1 MNKVIRCVQGGI
13 LLLTLAASGCTQAG
27 DDGFNAGNLSGINHV
42 AGQTVNSFSVNGYGA
57 TLTGNTC
64 CVMIPEK
71 WYPGLKAHVEW
82 EVDPKPREHIPMKK
96 KGFGYDDAAYAK
108 HAANYQHY
116 SADVDIIQYDRSC
129 GLTVHFLT
137 CQKVKITAAC
147 SGYGTANYPVKEPLD
162 MKEPAA
168 CPK

>member
-82 EVDPKPREHIPMKK
+82 EVDPNTAPKFPGYKDREKFLAWKK
-96 KGFGYDDAAYAK
+96 QVESSYK
-108 HAANYQHY
+108 HY

>member
-82 EVDPKPREHIPMKK
+82 EVDPNPHARLPPL
-96 KGFGYDDAAYAK
+96 GTDAFRAAYAK

-147 SGYGTANYPVKEPLD
+147 SGYGTANYPVKDPLD
-162 MKEPAA
+162 MKELAA

>member
-1 MNKVIRCVQGGI
+1 MNKFIRYVQGMM
-13 LLLTLAASGCTQAG
+13 LLLTLAASGCTQAS
-27 DDGFNAGNLSGINHV
+27 DDGFNAGNLRGYNHV
-42 AGQTVNSFSVNGYGA
+42 ADQTVNSFSVNGYGA
-57 TLTGNTC
+57 TMTGNTC

-82 EVDPKPREHIPMKK
+82 EVDPAPHAHMPPLGTDEFR
-96 KGFGYDDAAYAK
+96 AAYAK
-108 HAANYQHY
+108 HESNYRHY

-147 SGYGTANYPVKEPLD
+147 SSYGTASYPVKEPVD
-162 MKEPAA
+162 MKEPAS